1 MFLDEAADEMQHS
14 VVQLRWNFCS
24 RGSKHHGADNLCACL
39 QNSLLVR
46 AGQTESFD
54 ALRLESLPMP
64 GGLFGANS
72 TWKRN
77 MSFFSQHQAEKKENI
92 GTAGGPPQMALAVS
106 QEDAMRLAQQEVD
119 GG

>member
-1 MFLDEAADEMQHS
+1 
-14 VVQLRWNFCS
+14 
-24 RGSKHHGADNLCACL
+24 
-39 QNSLLVR
+39 
-46 AGQTESFD
+46 
-54 ALRLESLPMP
+54 
-64 GGLFGANS
+64 
-72 TWKRN
+72 